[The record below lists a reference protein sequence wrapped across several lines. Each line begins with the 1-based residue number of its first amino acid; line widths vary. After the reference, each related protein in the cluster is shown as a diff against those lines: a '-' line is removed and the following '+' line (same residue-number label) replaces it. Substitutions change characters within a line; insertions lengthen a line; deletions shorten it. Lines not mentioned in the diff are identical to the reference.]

1 MNNPIM
7 MLIQAA
13 QGGGDPIQILGQMAG
28 GNPMMAKAL
37 EMVQGKSDDELH
49 QMAENMAKE
58 RGTSPE
64 EVLQGLGINPR
75 RKRGSVRPAMR
86 I

>member
-28 GNPMMAKAL
+28 NNPMMAQAL
-37 EMVQGKSDDELH
+37 KMVQGKSPDQLR
-49 QMAENMAKE
+49 QMAENMARE
-58 RGTSPE
+58 RGTSAE
-64 EVLQGLGINPR
+64 EILRGLGIR
-75 RKRGSVRPAMR
+75 S
-86 I
+86 

>member
-28 GNPMMAKAL
+28 NNPMMAKAL
-37 EMVQGKSDDELH
+37 QMVQGKSPDQLRR
-49 QMAENMAKE
+49 MAENMARE

-64 EVLQGLGINPR
+64 AILRGLGIR
-75 RKRGSVRPAMR
+75 S
-86 I
+86 